1 MKTKFFLAAALAVAM
16 VGCNKTE
23 GPVAGV
29 ADGESALLKVNLKT
43 AGVITRAD
51 AFVDGSDEENAVST
65 VDFYFFDADGAA
77 YSVSGTDNFL
87 RVDAAG
93 FTADSKTADNIE
105 EVSDVVLLIKKSK
118 QAPPTQL
125 VAVIN
130 APEAASTKSLAQL
143 EAAVLNTLQNG
154 DDNFI
159 MSNSVYMN
167 GSVKVTATQI
177 LPEHIFTT
185 DVQDVEPG
193 QKLELEGVTPVDI
206 YVERLAAK
214 VEVVLAE
221 DNLYDTG
228 ETYNGAPIYAKVLGW
243 DVTKNTA
250 ESNLLKSVDPSW
262 TNLGFTPWNNP
273 AFFRS
278 YWADTQADA
287 AHNRSFANLMAHT
300 SGFDYYHEN
309 TKPAVEEDVNS
320 VVATEGN
327 QNPQLVVAAQL
338 VDANGN
344 ALELGEWFGVRYALE
359 DLKTTMMNTV
369 ASKLYVKADE
379 TSYVSVSKDDV
390 VFYQVAETTPE
401 KRYEV
406 KVMAAEGVKYY
417 NAALEE
423 LSADAV
429 NAILGDLAPAYM
441 WKTGYAYYYTP
452 IKHYGDALGMVR
464 NHWYKVTLSAITG
477 LGTPVYNPDL
487 IIVPERPVE
496 QDKLNLSAQISILSW
511 SLVNQEVTLQ

>member
-1 MKTKFFLAAALAVAM
+1 MKTKLFLAAAMVVAM
-16 VGCNKTE
+16 VGCNKSE
-23 GPVAGV
+23 GPVAGN
-29 ADGESALLKVNLKT
+29 ADGDSALLKVNLKT
-43 AGVITRAD
+43 AGVVTRAD
-51 AFVDGSDEENAVST
+51 VFADGSDAENAVST
-65 VDFYFFDADGAA
+65 VDFYFFDANGAA
-77 YSVSGTDNFL
+77 YPVSGTDNFL

-93 FTADSKTADNIE
+93 FAADGTAADNIE

-130 APEAASTKSLAQL
+130 APEAPSTVSLAQL
-143 EAAVLNTLQNG
+143 EAAVLNSLQNG

-167 GSVKVTATQI
+167 GAVKVTATQI

-206 YVERLAAK
+206 YVERVAAK
-214 VEVVLAE
+214 VEVLLAE
-221 DNLYDTG
+221 GNKYDTG
-228 ETYNGAPIYAKVLGW
+228 ETFNGQPIYAQVLGW

-250 ESNLLKSVDPSW
+250 ESNLIKSVDPSW
-262 TNLGFTPWNNP
+262 TSVGFTPWNN
-273 AFFRS
+273 AALYRS
-278 YWADTQADA
+278 YWAATEADA
-287 AHNRSFANLMAHT
+287 SHNRSFNALMAHT
-300 SGFDYYHEN
+300 AGYDYYHEN
-309 TKPAVEEDVNS
+309 TKPAAEDGVNS
-320 VVATEGN
+320 VVAAEGN

-338 VDANGN
+338 VDANGK
-344 ALELGEWFGVRYALE
+344 ALELGEWFGVRYEME
-359 DLKTTMMNTV
+359 DLKTTMVNTV
-369 ASKLYVKADE
+369 ASKLYVTANKTTY
-379 TSYVSVSKDDV
+379 TSVTKDDV
-390 VFYQVAETTPE
+390 VFYQVAENTPS

-406 KVMAAEGVKYY
+406 KIKASADVKYY

-429 NAILGDLAPAYM
+429 NAILDEIVPAYI
-441 WKTGYAYYYTP
+441 WKSGYAYYYTP

-464 NHWYKVTLSAITG
+464 NHWYKVSLKAITG
-477 LGTPVYNPDL
+477 LGTPVYDPSM

-511 SLVNQEVTLQ
+511 NLVSQEVTLQ